1 MEGKAMDESRILR
14 LLRDATEDEAERALT
29 GSKVGLP
36 LTTTYEALEFFN
48 CLLDVILG
56 TRDAEDA
63 ADGQRIKPGFGS
75 TH

>member
-1 MEGKAMDESRILR
+1 MDETTILR
-14 LLRDATEDEAERALT
+14 SLRDATEDDAERALA
-29 GSKVGLP
+29 GAKVSLP

-48 CLLDVILG
+48 CLVDVVTG
-56 TRDAEDA
+56 TRDAEQA

>member
-1 MEGKAMDESRILR
+1 MDEGMNLR
-14 LLRDATEDEAERALT
+14 RLRDATEDEAERALT
-29 GSKVGLP
+29 GSKVRLP

-56 TRDAEDA
+56 TRDCEEA
-63 ADGQRIKPGFGS
+63 ADRQRIKPGFGS